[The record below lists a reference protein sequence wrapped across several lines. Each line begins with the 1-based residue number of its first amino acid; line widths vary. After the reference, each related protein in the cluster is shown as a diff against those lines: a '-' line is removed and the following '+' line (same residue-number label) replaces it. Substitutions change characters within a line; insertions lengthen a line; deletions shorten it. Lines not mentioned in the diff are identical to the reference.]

1 MFSLAALVLLASAP
15 DASAWASKVQKAY
28 EGLKDYSAGFEQQA
42 ILKTGP
48 GPKATGK
55 VYLAKPG
62 KMRWEF
68 ESPDKKTVVSD
79 GKTMWVY
86 DPEENQVLV
95 QEHLELSTSLTALN
109 FLSGLGQLGKDFDV
123 SPSAPRADA
132 SDPKAVFLSLKP
144 KPTADVQL
152 AEIVLEVDPRTSLA
166 NEVYLVDGLGNQT
179 RLTFKSPQ
187 VNRGLKAST
196 FTFTIPKDA
205 EVINPTAVAPPKP
218 K

>member
-1 MFSLAALVLLASAP
+1 M
-15 DASAWASKVQKAY
+15 
-28 EGLKDYSAGFEQQA
+28 
-42 ILKTGP
+42 
-48 GPKATGK
+48 
-55 VYLAKPG
+55 
-62 KMRWEF
+62 
-68 ESPDKKTVVSD
+68 VSD
-79 GKTMWVY
+79 GKTLWVY
-86 DPEENQVLV
+86 DAEENQVV
-95 QEHLELSTSLTALN
+95 IQEHIELSTSLTALN

-123 SPSAPRADA
+123 SLAQPRAGA
-132 SDPKAVFLSLKP
+132 SDPKATFLSLKP

-166 NEVYLVDGLGNQT
+166 DEVYLVDGLGNQT

-187 VNRGLKAST
+187 VNKGLKAST